1 MKHSKPE
8 RLIYIGPTLS
18 GKRLLAYTVFIGI
31 PEEAKRI
38 AAKEPWFM
46 QLFVPVSDMRKKTAE
61 ASRKGTPLYLYYR
74 KAMEV

>member
-18 GKRLLAYTVFIGI
+18 GKRLLAHTVFIGV

-46 QLFVPVSDMRKKTAE
+46 NLFVALPDMREKTAE
-61 ASRKGTPLYLYYR
+61 AARKGTPLYLYYR